1 MTEFGDNTA
10 SSSRATY
17 LVTWNPTKGEPMVR
31 EGQVQL
37 EACFSTKS
45 QPQRGDRVYL
55 LRRRDD
61 LRGIV
66 ARGTVTK
73 GSFESADRD
82 DPSKTRH
89 YFEYLAEETRADC
102 VAGLLPMVLLEQLL
116 QSSFE
121 WRAQSTGFQIPPAE
135 AQQLEQVWESGRGL
149 HSLAQ
154 CAHWYQKQPEW
165 YNDTW
170 KPQYSARVASL
181 AAIKAGQQPLDDSTL
196 EWLWLTTNNSICD
209 VRPGFLPKVEYQ
221 NNIELLRELGTL
233 ILRYPGQGAYKQV
246 FARWSEAQDEGRFR
260 QCYRAVIHRVFA
272 AAAPERY
279 TTAVNVDHC
288 RALLDRFARDFELK
302 TTKSRDWIELN
313 QSIKGAMEQAGLPP
327 DQPIDN
333 NILAW
338 RLFEAFANEPA
349 MTDVIDEPVASSFD
363 TENENMDPVMNETP
377 LNQILFGPPGTG
389 KTYHTINKALA
400 ILDPVWLAAN
410 EADRPALKERF
421 DEFVKEGRIDFV
433 TFHQSFSYEDFVE
446 GIRAENDEGSG
457 QLRYEVVD
465 GVFKR
470 LCEAAAA
477 RVTRSADHGVMA
489 LEGRRVWKMS
499 LGNTQGDDAHIFDD
513 CIEQGL
519 IRLGYGGA
527 HDYSQCQSRA
537 DVQRVLEQSVGK
549 IDNPNDY
556 AVTSVATLVTRMK
569 VGDLVVVTDGNFKFR
584 AIGEI
589 TGEYRSELHPDYDDG
604 YAQVRPVKWLRQYS
618 PSLPYGEL
626 LDARF
631 SQMTLYEL
639 RSPTLNQDKLQ
650 ALLGAQVETSG
661 RPPFSPGQV
670 FGRDYQV
677 VRASTDLLEL
687 KKPNGNRLGFAL
699 NMLQTLAEAVLTGQ
713 ITVQDIREKKAIDK
727 LPNANLE
734 PFLVNGYNNI
744 LAPLVDHLLGVMGSA
759 HEAESSPVAR
769 VLVIDEINRGNVS
782 RIFGELITLI
792 EPSKRAGASEALSTT
807 LPYSKQPFR
816 VPDNLYLIGT
826 MNTADRSLAGLDI
839 ALRRRFVFEE
849 MPPRPDLLDGVEVE
863 GVNIGTLLRVMN
875 QRIELLLDR
884 DHCLGHAYFMPLNDE
899 PTLKRLSTIFQ
910 NQILPLLQEY
920 FFEDWQRIAWVLND
934 HRKGTVDQ
942 FLQAP
947 QVDVSALFGDQV
959 PVGNHRQRWALNES
973 AFARIGAY
981 AGIIKVVDKGGPA
994 ESATT
999 AAPEPTFE
1007 EEQVAP

>member
-1 MTEFGDNTA
+1 
-10 SSSRATY
+10 
-17 LVTWNPTKGEPMVR
+17 VTWNPNSGKPMVR

-37 EACFSTKS
+37 EICFSTKS

-73 GSFESADRD
+73 GSFQSADRD

-135 AQQLEQVWESGRGL
+135 AQQLEQVWEAGRGL

-154 CAHWYQKQPEW
+154 CARWYQEQPAW
-165 YNDTW
+165 HNDTW

-181 AAIKAGQQPLDDSTL
+181 AAIKAGQQPLDDATL

-233 ILRYPGQGAYKQV
+233 ILRYPGQGAYNQV
-246 FARWSEAQDEGRFR
+246 FARWREAQDEGRFR

-279 TTAVNVDHC
+279 TTAVNVNHC
-288 RALLDRFARDFELK
+288 RALLKRFASDFELK
-302 TTKSRDWIELN
+302 TTKSSDWIESN
-313 QSIKGAMEQAGLPP
+313 QSIKEAMKQAGVPQ
-327 DQPIDN
+327 DDPIFN

-338 RLFEAFANEPA
+338 RLYEAFTNEPA
-349 MTDVIDEPVASSFD
+349 MTEATDEPADSQPAND
-363 TENENMDPVMNETP
+363 TENEDPVMNETP

-389 KTYHTINKALA
+389 KTYHTIDKALA
-400 ILDPVWLAAN
+400 ILDPAWLAAH
-410 EADRPALKERF
+410 EADRSALKVRF
-421 DEFVKEGRIDFV
+421 DELVKEGRIDVV

-446 GIRAENDEGSG
+446 GIRAESDVGSG

-470 LCEAAAA
+470 LCNATWSNQSQSGDEEIKPTDRVIYFRFGQMAKFEAEIA
-477 RVTRSADHGVMA
+477 SAINDK
-489 LEGRRVWKMS
+489 RI
-499 LGNTQGDDAHIFDD
+499 QFDKRD
-513 CIEQGL
+513 V
-519 IRLGYGGA
+519 RL
-527 HDYSQCQSRA
+527 
-537 DVQRVLEQSVGK
+537 
-549 IDNPNDY
+549 
-556 AVTSVATLVTRMK
+556 
-569 VGDLVVVTDGNFKFR
+569 GDLVLLAEGTQVLRAVGRVVD
-584 AIGEI
+584 I
-589 TGEYRSELHPDYDDG
+589 SEEHQSGQLV
-604 YAQVRPVKWLRQYS
+604 ASLRWLRVFKTSVNIEEVMTKPS
-618 PSLPYGEL
+618 PVEQSY
-626 LDARF
+626 F
-631 SQMTLYEL
+631 
-639 RSPTLNQDKLQ
+639 LQ
-650 ALLGAQVETSG
+650 SDRVDTEALQ
-661 RPPFSPGQV
+661 
-670 FGRDYQV
+670 
-677 VRASTDLLEL
+677 
-687 KKPNGNRLGFAL
+687 RLISVP
-699 NMLQTLAEAVLTGQ
+699 E
-713 ITVQDIREKKAIDK
+713 AIDRS
-727 LPNANLE
+727 LE
-734 PFLVNGYNNI
+734 
-744 LAPLVDHLLGVMGSA
+744 APK
-759 HEAESSPVAR
+759 PR
-769 VLVIDEINRGNVS
+769 VLIIDEINRGNVS

-807 LPYSKQPFR
+807 LPYSKQPFS

-849 MPPRPDLLDGVEVE
+849 MPPRPDLLDEVE
-863 GVNIGTLLRVMN
+863 IEENGSSVNIGALLRVMN

-899 PTLKRLSTIFQ
+899 PTLERLGAIFQ
-910 NQILPLLQEY
+910 HQVLPLLQEY

-934 HRKGTVDQ
+934 HRKGKADQ

-947 QVDVSALFGDQV
+947 QVDVAALFGDRV
-959 PVGNHRQRWALNES
+959 KVGSHQQRWTLNED
-973 AFARIGAY
+973 AFARIEAY
-981 AGIIKVVDKGGPA
+981 VGIIEVSK
-994 ESATT
+994 ESL
-999 AAPEPTFE
+999 
-1007 EEQVAP
+1007 

>member
-17 LVTWNPTKGEPMVR
+17 LVTWKPAKGTPMVR

-37 EACFSTKS
+37 ETCFSTKS

-82 DPSKTRH
+82 NPSKTRH

-135 AQQLEQVWESGRGL
+135 AQQLEQVWEAGRGL

-154 CAHWYQKQPEW
+154 CARWYQKQPEW

-181 AAIKAGQQPLDDSTL
+181 AAIKAGQQPLDDATL

-209 VRPGFLPKVEYQ
+209 VRPGFLPKAEYQ

-246 FARWSEAQDEGRFR
+246 FARWREAQDEGRFR

-279 TTAVNVDHC
+279 TTAVNVNHC
-288 RALLDRFARDFELK
+288 RLLLKRFASDFELK
-302 TTKSRDWIELN
+302 TTKSSDWIESN
-313 QSIKGAMEQAGLPP
+313 QSIKEAMKQAGLPQ
-327 DQPIDN
+327 DHPIDN

-338 RLFEAFANEPA
+338 RLYTAFTNEPA
-349 MTDVIDEPVASSFD
+349 STDASDEPANSQPDTD
-363 TENENMDPVMNETP
+363 TENEDPVMNETP

-400 ILDPVWLAAN
+400 ILEPELLCEPGVTRDELKAAF
-410 EADRPALKERF
+410 DRYQQAGQ
-421 DEFVKEGRIDFV
+421 VAFV

-446 GIRAENDEGSG
+446 GIRALTRENGALEYKVES
-457 QLRYEVVD
+457 
-465 GVFKR
+465 GVFGK
-470 LCEAAAA
+470 LCEQA
-477 RVTRSADHGVMA
+477 RRGVTATEDYFELA
-489 LEGRRVWKMS
+489 LQ
-499 LGNTQGDDAHIFDD
+499 L
-513 CIEQGL
+513 L
-519 IRLGYGGA
+519 
-527 HDYSQCQSRA
+527 
-537 DVQRVLEQSVGK
+537 LEQAEQAEDNLLLMHTTKGK
-549 IDNPNDY
+549 PFKARYSGDKTFLIYPASNP
-556 AVTSVATLVTRMK
+556 
-569 VGDLVVVTDGNFKFR
+569 DLSNGYSANMEHVR
-584 AIGEI
+584 ALYQ
-589 TGEYRSELHPDYDDG
+589 TGE
-604 YAQVRPVKWLRQYS
+604 
-618 PSLPYGEL
+618 
-626 LDARF
+626 
-631 SQMTLYEL
+631 
-639 RSPTLNQDKLQ
+639 
-650 ALLGAQVETSG
+650 
-661 RPPFSPGQV
+661 
-670 FGRDYQV
+670 
-677 VRASTDLLEL
+677 
-687 KKPNGNRLGFAL
+687 
-699 NMLQTLAEAVLTGQ
+699 
-713 ITVQDIREKKAIDK
+713 KA
-727 LPNANLE
+727 
-734 PFLVNGYNNI
+734 GYNTSYVWGM
-744 LAPLVDHLLGVMGSA
+744 LDYLKQHCRLPAEYRAPQRG
-759 HEAESSPVAR
+759 ERKPF
-769 VLVIDEINRGNVS
+769 VLIIDEINRGNVS

-792 EPSKRAGASEALSTT
+792 EPSKRAGADEALSTV
-807 LPYSKQPFR
+807 LPYSKQPFS

-849 MPPRPDLLDGVEVE
+849 MAPDPDLLKGVVVEADGVSIDVAR
-863 GVNIGTLLRVMN
+863 LLAIMN
-875 QRIELLLDR
+875 ERIEVLLDR
-884 DHCLGHAYFMPLNDE
+884 DHCLGHAYFMPLQEE
-899 PTLKRLSTIFQ
+899 PTLLRLATIFKT
-910 NQILPLLQEY
+910 QILPLLQEY

-934 HRKGTVDQ
+934 HRKTDTDSQ
-942 FLQAP
+942 FLREPPTKAKE
-947 QVDVSALFGDQV
+947 LFGDQV
-959 PVGNHRQRWALNES
+959 KVGSHQQRWELNES

-981 AGIIKVVDKGGPA
+981 AGIIKV
-994 ESATT
+994 
-999 AAPEPTFE
+999 AAAHEDAFE
-1007 EEQVAP
+1007 EEPVIT